1 MMGLT
6 PFERSFYPMKIT
18 AIIPARYGSTR
29 FEGKALADICGKPM
43 IQHVY
48 ERTTRS
54 SLVSDV
60 VVATDD
66 ERIAAAVRKF
76 GGRVEMTSTGH
87 ETGTDRL
94 AEVAGRIESDI
105 IVNVQGDEPLIEPA
119 MIDEAIEPLVGDGS
133 IMMSTLKSRIK
144 SLHDFLSPNVVKV
157 VTDWEG
163 FALYFSRSP
172 VPNFRDKWND
182 LKDEKF
188 SSGKLLC
195 YKHVG
200 LYVYRREFLLQFS
213 QMSPTYLE
221 LSEKLEQLRVLE
233 NGYRIKVVE
242 TSHDSIGVDT
252 PADLAAVVDKLR
264 KLQ

>member
-1 MMGLT
+1 
-6 PFERSFYPMKIT
+6 MKIT